1 MYIQGQLGKQLLQH
15 NMDYK
20 WQILELSA
28 ENELIIHAKYHCSL
42 TDGDNVVETEGNWW
56 FKDPVMTVPF
66 AQVTEE
72 IVIGWIEN
80 DSMRDG
86 KNVIKS
92 RLEEQ
97 LALLEKVKS
106 VVPPWKPQV
115 FTPEL

>member
-1 MYIQGQLGKQLLQH
+1 M
-15 NMDYK
+15 NYK
-20 WQILELSA
+20 WEISELSA
-28 ENELIIHAKYHCSL
+28 ENEVITHAKYHVSL
-42 TDGDNVVETEGNWW
+42 SDETTTVETEGNWY
-56 FKDPVMTVPF
+56 FKDPENKIPF

-72 IVIGWIEN
+72 IVVSWIEA

-97 LALLEKVKS
+97 LALITKVKS

-115 FTPEL
+115 FTPDI